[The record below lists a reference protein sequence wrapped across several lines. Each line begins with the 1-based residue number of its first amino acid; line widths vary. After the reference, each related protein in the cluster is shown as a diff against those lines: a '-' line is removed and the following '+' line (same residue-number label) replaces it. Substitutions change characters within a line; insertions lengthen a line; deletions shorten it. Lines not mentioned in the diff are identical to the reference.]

1 MTQFVLHSQRALL
14 ISISTIAVNWL
25 ADKCVGYVVR
35 VKYLSYKNPT
45 TADIVDLLYLKY
57 GLAFVINVLFSTVL
71 YFVLRKHTK
80 VSKTLRIV
88 LCAAVF
94 IANFLFFRQ
103 FRAWR

>member
-1 MTQFVLHSQRALL
+1 MKRALL
-14 ISISTIAVNWL
+14 ISISTIVANFL

-45 TADIVDLLYLKY
+45 TTDIVDLLYLKY
-57 GLAFVINVLFSTVL
+57 DLAFVINVLFSTIL
-71 YFVLRKHTK
+71 FFVLRKRSS
-80 VSKTLRIV
+80 VNKTARIA